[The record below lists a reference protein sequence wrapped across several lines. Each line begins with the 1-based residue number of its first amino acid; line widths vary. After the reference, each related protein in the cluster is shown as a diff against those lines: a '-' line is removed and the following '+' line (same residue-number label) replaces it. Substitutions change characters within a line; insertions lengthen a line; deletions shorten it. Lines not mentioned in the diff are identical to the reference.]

1 MVKIQ
6 RRVHVG
12 KSTKM
17 SFKNLRYGPRK
28 TVSNHLKTHGTIV
41 RSKARWYEF
50 GEKNYKYFYNLEKR
64 NHRQKHIRLVTK
76 ENGTSISDPKEIL
89 DEEANFF
96 KRIYESKNTNPELDQ
111 FKFFFQCENI
121 TPLEQEESD
130 SCEGLLSLEECANV
144 LKSFSNDKTPG
155 SDGLSYS

>member
-1 MVKIQ
+1 MERVKDKLAKIIAI
-6 RRVHVG
+6 
-12 KSTKM
+12 
-17 SFKNLRYGPRK
+17 K
-28 TVSNHLKTHGTIV
+28 TRGTIV

-50 GEKNYKYFYNLEKR
+50 GEKNNKYFYNLEKR
-64 NHRQKHIRLVTK
+64 NHREKHIRLVTK

-121 TPLEQEESD
+121 TPLEKEESD
-130 SCEGLLSLEECANV
+130 SCEELLSLEECANV

-155 SDGLSYS
+155 SDGLTVEFYRFFLEHNRQLRS